1 LIDDAFGGASGI
13 IAGPVARLTLPGS
26 AVVRPFEQTPACR
39 SAPTSA
45 CLPHVDLGER
55 MRLTTFTDYTLRTL
69 IYLAVRPGT
78 IVTISDVA
86 NAYGI
91 SANHLM
97 KVVHRL
103 ALTGDIATTRGQRGG
118 LRLARNPDAINIGD
132 VVRRTEP
139 DMALVAC
146 FGETSHC
153 TIEEG
158 CVLRHALD
166 AALQAFLAVLDRYT
180 LADLV
185 EPRQTL
191 AALLGVEPQPE
202 RQIMR
207 PQ

>member
-1 LIDDAFGGASGI
+1 
-13 IAGPVARLTLPGS
+13 
-26 AVVRPFEQTPACR
+26 
-39 SAPTSA
+39 
-45 CLPHVDLGER
+45 

-69 IYLAVRPGT
+69 IYLAVRPET
-78 IVTISDVA
+78 VVTISDIA
-86 NAYGI
+86 GAYGI

-97 KVVHRL
+97 KVVHQL
-103 ALTGDIATTRGQRGG
+103 ALAGDIATTRGQHGG
-118 LRLARNPDAINIGD
+118 LRLARNPDAINIGE

-146 FGETSHC
+146 FGETRHC
-153 TIEEG
+153 LIEEG
-158 CVLRHALD
+158 CVLRHALG

-191 AALLGVEPQPE
+191 AALLGVEPQTE
-202 RQIMR
+202 QQIMQ

>member
-1 LIDDAFGGASGI
+1 
-13 IAGPVARLTLPGS
+13 
-26 AVVRPFEQTPACR
+26 
-39 SAPTSA
+39 
-45 CLPHVDLGER
+45 

-69 IYLAVRPGT
+69 IYLAVRPGVT
-78 IVTISDVA
+78 VTISDIA

-97 KVVHRL
+97 KVVHQL
-103 ALTGDIATTRGQRGG
+103 ALTGDIATMRGQRGG
-118 LRLARNPDAINIGD
+118 LRLARDPVAINIGE

-146 FGETSHC
+146 FGESRQC

-158 CVLRHALD
+158 CVLRHALG
-166 AALQAFLAVLDRYT
+166 AALQAFLAVLDSYT

-185 EPRQTL
+185 EPQERL
-191 AALLGVEPQPE
+191 AVLLGVELQGE
-202 RQIMR
+202 QRTMR